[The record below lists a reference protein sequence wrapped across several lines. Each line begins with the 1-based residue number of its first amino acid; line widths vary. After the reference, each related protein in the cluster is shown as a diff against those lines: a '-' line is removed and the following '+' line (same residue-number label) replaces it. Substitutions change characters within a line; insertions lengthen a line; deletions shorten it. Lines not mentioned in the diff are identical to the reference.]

1 MKYRIK
7 VFLVCLLCLLS
18 YCAIAMR
25 DPTRPP
31 DAYRYIEDLITSS
44 AYENSFVLRE
54 ILITKGHRLAN
65 INGKTLEVGDIIKSV
80 VSDKKDKKDQS
91 GKDDTVVSA
100 KVVKINDDTVDI
112 KIGSQLIKLPLFSQD
127 TVSAPRK

>member
-1 MKYRIK
+1 MKRLTKI
-7 VFLVCLLCLLS
+7 FLIGVLCLLS
-18 YCAIAMR
+18 YGAIAMR

-31 DAYRYIEDLITSS
+31 DAYRYLEDLITSS

-65 INGKTLEVGDIIKSV
+65 INGKTLEVGDTIESV
-80 VSDKKDKKDQS
+80 ISNKSDKKGKKD
-91 GKDDTVVSA
+91 DIVVSA
-100 KVVKINDDTVDI
+100 KLVKINDDTVDI